1 MKSSKKV
8 IFDDSSF
15 KKSRFWLLKW
25 TKDKFKYQLIYGQ
38 KIDFEDS
45 VSALAEK

>member
-1 MKSSKKV
+1 M

-15 KKSRFWLLKW
+15 KKILFLTFKMDQVVL
-25 TKDKFKYQLIYGQ
+25 KYQLIYGQ